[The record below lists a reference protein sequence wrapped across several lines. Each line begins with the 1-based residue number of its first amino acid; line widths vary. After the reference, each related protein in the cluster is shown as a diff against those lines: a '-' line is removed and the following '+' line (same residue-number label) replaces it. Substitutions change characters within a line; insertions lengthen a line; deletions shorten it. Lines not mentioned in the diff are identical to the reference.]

1 MKTASK
7 ITLLLVI
14 LGAWGF
20 PCQADEVVGVKIE
33 KMQFVPQNLKIRV
46 GTTVTW
52 INMEKYNN
60 HSVFFQQEGLPE
72 SDRLFPG
79 ETWQRVFDKP
89 GTFPYLC
96 GPHPEMTGTVEVAP

>member
-1 MKTASK
+1 MKTTLK
-7 ITLLLVI
+7 MMLLLMVFSTWSF
-14 LGAWGF
+14 A
-20 PCQADEVVGVKIE
+20 CSADEVVGVKIE
-33 KMQFVPQNLKIRV
+33 KMQFVPQTLKIRV

-60 HSVFFQQEGLPE
+60 HSVYFQQESLPE

-89 GTFPYLC
+89 GVYPYVC
-96 GPHPEMTGTVEVAP
+96 GPHPEMTGTIEVVP